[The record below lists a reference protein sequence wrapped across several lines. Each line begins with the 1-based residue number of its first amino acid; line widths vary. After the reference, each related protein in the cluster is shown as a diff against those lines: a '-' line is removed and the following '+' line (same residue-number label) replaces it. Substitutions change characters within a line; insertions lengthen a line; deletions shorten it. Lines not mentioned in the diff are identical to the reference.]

1 MEKKTVKG
9 FKAFNKGMTC
19 RGKQYKENEEFVED
33 VKPEACEKGMHF
45 CPMPLDVLNYY
56 SPIGSEFAE
65 VEATGDT
72 VEHEDKVATNK
83 LKIGAKISFSGLFN
97 INPAEAPEIVMS
109 YYSNMYPEL
118 TTASVHGPEIKEDK
132 AVYEFKTTIGTKG

>member
-1 MEKKTVKG
+1 MERSFTFKKG
-9 FKAFNKGMTC
+9 
-19 RGKQYKENEEFVED
+19 NETITLSD
-33 VKPEACEKGMHF
+33 
-45 CPMPLDVLNYY
+45 
-56 SPIGSEFAE
+56 
-65 VEATGDT
+65 
-72 VEHEDKVATNK
+72 
-83 LKIGAKISFSGLFN
+83 